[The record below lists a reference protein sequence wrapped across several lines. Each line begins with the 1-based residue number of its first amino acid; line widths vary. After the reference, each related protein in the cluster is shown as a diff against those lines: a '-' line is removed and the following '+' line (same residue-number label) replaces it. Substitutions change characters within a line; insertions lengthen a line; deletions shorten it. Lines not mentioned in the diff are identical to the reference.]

1 MKIPRVLLLVSL
13 GLSLLL
19 FAMPLWAQEK
29 QLKSRVGNTTA
40 IELAQSSPAVENQ
53 LTPGAGNTTAI
64 ELAQSSPL
72 VQSAQKF
79 LVQQTRQIQTVNL
92 RRATLDAINNPRT
105 CIMHRAGVTDSQK
118 QAILQQLIQAGLV
131 DPADNSTF
139 PGGLIAGVFP
149 PVLQDGSACPQLPQP
164 FFSAPGSGNDS
175 HHSYPG
181 GLPVHE
187 SFNNLSSLSFAKN
200 YRLIYGQSR
209 SDGLPVIN
217 PYNNQ
222 NSADIYISDDLIVA
236 APIWH
241 DWAKPIV
248 FQWNADGTEFQELN
262 FGGNGTTDTYGASGN
277 SKTGGH
283 HILSLAESMKRGLSP
298 ELVIT
303 QASAHSAPTLGNEY
317 KVVNW
322 LNAAA
327 ILAQIDPVAQ
337 GYLFVDNQNHLRLPP
352 VRQLG
357 SLDLTA
363 ANPSQTNLLAEYALH
378 NLSDADFVLSI
389 PAITIDQ
396 VILSAIAPQFGY
408 NPTDTATYIN
418 QFRHPVLSYLSAE
431 RLLIIYGNSGLD
443 GVNAEISKLRK
454 KKII

>member
-1 MKIPRVLLLVSL
+1 MKIPRHLLLVSLVVSL

-19 FAMPLWAQEK
+19 LVTPLGAQEDQK
-29 QLKSRVGNTTA
+29 GAGASDPPV
-40 IELAQSSPAVENQ
+40 INQ
-53 LTPGAGNTTAI
+53 TIPGAGNTTATS
-64 ELAQSSPL
+64 LAQKSPL
-72 VQSAQKF
+72 VQSALDF
-79 LVQQTRQIQTVNL
+79 LVKQTSEIQTDNL
-92 RRATLDAINNPRT
+92 RDATLDAINNPKT
-105 CIMHRAGVTDSQK
+105 CIQHRAGVTDSQK
-118 QAILQQLIQAGLV
+118 QALLQQLAQAGLV
-131 DPADNSTF
+131 DTADNSTF

-149 PVLQDGSACPQLPQP
+149 PVLQDGSDCPQLPQP
-164 FFSAPGSGNDS
+164 FFSSPGSGNDS
-175 HHSYPG
+175 HHAYPG

-187 SFNNLSSLSFAKN
+187 AFNDLSDLSFAGN
-200 YRLIYGQSR
+200 YRRIYGQSR
-209 SDGLPVIN
+209 YDGLPIIK
-217 PYNNQ
+217 PYNDRT
-222 NSADIYISDDLIVA
+222 ADIYINDDLIVA

-248 FQWNADGTEFQELN
+248 FQWNGDGTEFQELS
-262 FGGNGTTDTYGASGN
+262 FGGNGQTDNYGASGN

-283 HILSLAESMKRGLSP
+283 HIISLAESMKRGLSP
-298 ELVIT
+298 EFVIT

-322 LNAAA
+322 LRAAA

-363 ANPSQTNLLAEYALH
+363 AKPSQTNLLAEYALH

-389 PAITIDQ
+389 PAVTIDQ
-396 VILSAIAPQFGY
+396 VILQTIASQFGY
-408 NPTDTATYIN
+408 NSTDTATYNN
-418 QFRHPVLSYLSAE
+418 QFRNPVLSYLSAE
-431 RLLIIYGNSGLD
+431 RLFIIYSNSGID
-443 GVNAEISKLRK
+443 GAIREVNKLRQ

>member
-1 MKIPRVLLLVSL
+1 VKIPRLLLLVSL

-19 FAMPLWAQEK
+19 GLTSLLFAMPLGAQEDQK
-29 QLKSRVGNTTA
+29 GAGTSTPPA
-40 IELAQSSPAVENQ
+40 INQ
-53 LTPGAGNTTAI
+53 TIPGAGNPAATS
-64 ELAQSSPL
+64 LAQKSPL

-79 LVQQTRQIQTVNL
+79 LVRQTNQIQTDSL
-92 RRATLDAINNPRT
+92 RNATLDAINNPKT
-105 CIMHRAGVTDSQK
+105 CIQHRAGITDSQK
-118 QAILQQLIQAGLV
+118 QAILEKLQQAGLV
-131 DPADNSTF
+131 VQANDSTF

-149 PVLQDGSACPQLPQP
+149 PVLQDGSNCPQLPQP
-164 FFSAPGSGNDS
+164 FYSAPGSGVNS

-181 GLPVHE
+181 GLVVHE
-187 SFNNLSSLSFAKN
+187 SFNDLSFLSFARN
-200 YRLIYGQSR
+200 YRVIYGQSR
-209 SDGLPVIN
+209 RDGLPAIN
-217 PYNNQ
+217 PYINQ
-222 NSADIYISDDLIVA
+222 NSADIYISDDIVIG

-248 FQWNADGTEFQELN
+248 FQWNADGSEFQELN
-262 FGGNGTTDTYGASGN
+262 FGGNGKTDNYGASGD
-277 SKTGGH
+277 STTGGH

-298 ELVIT
+298 DFVIT

-327 ILAQIDPVAQ
+327 IVAQIDPVAQ
-337 GYLFVDNQNHLRLPP
+337 GYLFLDNQNRLRLPP
-352 VRQLG
+352 LRQLG

-363 ANPSQTNLLAEYALH
+363 ANPSQTNLLAEYSLH
-378 NLSDADFVLSI
+378 NLSDADFVLTI

-396 VILSAIAPQFGY
+396 VILQAATQFGY
-408 NPTDTATYIN
+408 DPTDTATYNN
-418 QFRHPVLSYLSAE
+418 QFRNPVLSYLSAE

-443 GVNAEISKLRK
+443 GVSAEVDKLRQ

>member
-1 MKIPRVLLLVSL
+1 MKIPRILLFVTL

-19 FAMPLWAQEK
+19 LAMPLSAQEN
-29 QLKSRVGNTTA
+29 QTTPGVGNV
-40 IELAQSSPAVENQ
+40 PATSQNHT
-53 LTPGAGNTTAI
+53 TPGAGNTDAI
-64 ELAQSSPL
+64 NIAQNSPL

-79 LVQQTRQIQTVNL
+79 LVQQAKQIPTPSL
-92 RRATLDAINNPRT
+92 RDATLDAINNRKT
-105 CIMHRAGVTDSQK
+105 CITHRSGVTDSQK
-118 QAILQQLIQAGLV
+118 QAILQQLVQAGLV
-131 DPADNSTF
+131 DTADDSTF

-149 PVLQDGSACPQLPQP
+149 PVLEDGSACPQLPQP
-164 FFSAPGSGNDS
+164 FFSAPGSGNNS
-175 HHSYPG
+175 HHAYPG

-187 SFNNLSSLSFAKN
+187 SFNNLSGLSFATN

-209 SDGLPVIN
+209 RDGLPIIN
-217 PYNNQ
+217 PNFNNR
-222 NSADIYISDDLIVA
+222 NSDIYISDELLST

-248 FQWNADGTEFQELN
+248 FQWNADGTEFKELN
-262 FGGNGTTDTYGASGN
+262 FGGNGKTDDFISGN
-277 SKTGGH
+277 PGDSRTGGH
-283 HILSLAESMKRGLSP
+283 HIISLAETMKRGLSP

-322 LNAAA
+322 LRAAA

-337 GYLFVDNQNHLRLPP
+337 GYLFVDQQNHLRLPP
-352 VRQLG
+352 VRKLG

-363 ANPSQTNLLAEYALH
+363 TDSSQTNLLAEYALH
-378 NLSDADFVLSI
+378 NLSDADFVLTI

-396 VILSAIAPQFGY
+396 ELLSAIAPQFGY
-408 NPTDTATYIN
+408 NPKDTTTYIN
-418 QFRHPVLSYLSAE
+418 RFRNPVLSYLSAE

-443 GVNAEISKLRK
+443 GVIAEVSKLSR